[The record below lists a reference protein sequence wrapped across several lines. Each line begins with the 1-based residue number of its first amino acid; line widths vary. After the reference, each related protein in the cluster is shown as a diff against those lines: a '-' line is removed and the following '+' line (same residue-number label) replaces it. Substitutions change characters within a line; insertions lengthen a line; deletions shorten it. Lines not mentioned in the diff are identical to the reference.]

1 MMRLATLVLCGTV
14 LAACSDSGRA
24 GNFPLGW
31 TATSTRPATSQK
43 RLEEHSTPK
52 ADRPQKKEEKG
63 PEPAS
68 LAEE

>member
-1 MMRLATLVLCGTV
+1 MMRLVTLAFCGSV

-24 GNFPLGW
+24 GNFPLGS
-31 TATSTRPATSQK
+31 TATSTRSATSQK

-52 ADRPQKKEEKG
+52 ADRPQKNEKG

>member
-1 MMRLATLVLCGTV
+1 MVPVATIKRPIVIAGNKMSV
-14 LAACSDSGRA
+14 SRA
-24 GNFPLGW
+24 GNFPLRS
-31 TATSTRPATSQK
+31 TATSARSATSQK

-52 ADRPQKKEEKG
+52 ADRPQKNEKD